1 MMWKWILYLNSK
13 YNKMKNRVIYFLTAA
28 LLLFSTAGTLR
39 AQSQEQIDKFNQ
51 ERKVYFTEE
60 LELTDSES
68 KAFWPLYDDFHNR
81 KMKLVED
88 ERNTWIYA
96 HKNADNLSDKEIL
109 ETQAKAYNLKEK
121 QLELER
127 EYYQGKF
134 LKALPIKK
142 VLKLGKVEWDFRRY
156 LIRKL
161 RDQGDGHRGNGGG
174 SAKRPG
180 GQESSPMGGPPLW
193 LY

>member
-1 MMWKWILYLNSK
+1 M
-13 YNKMKNRVIYFLTAA
+13 NKRVIYYLAATVFLFTT
-28 LLLFSTAGTLR
+28 SGTLL

-51 ERKVYFTEE
+51 ERKTYFTEQ
-60 LELTDSES
+60 LELTEAES

-96 HKNADNLSDKEIL
+96 HKNADNLTDKEIL
-109 ETQAKAYNLKEK
+109 ETLEKAYTLKDK
-121 QLELER
+121 QLQLER
-127 EYYQGKF
+127 EYYQEKF
-134 LKALPIKK
+134 LDALPAKK

-161 RDQGDGHRGNGGG
+161 REDGQGRRGQGG
-174 SAKRPG
+174 SGKPSEEAEPL
-180 GQESSPMGGPPLW
+180 PMAPIPYLH
-193 LY
+193 